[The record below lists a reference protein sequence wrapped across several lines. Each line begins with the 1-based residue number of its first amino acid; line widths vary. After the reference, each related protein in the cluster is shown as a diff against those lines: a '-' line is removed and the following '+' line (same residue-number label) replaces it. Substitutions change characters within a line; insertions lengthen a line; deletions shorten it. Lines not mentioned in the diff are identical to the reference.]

1 MARYLLAASPI
12 PGHVA
17 PMQAVAADLRR
28 RGYQVRLVAGK
39 AFGASTR
46 AQDVEFAVLPRDAE
60 MARAAPPRGRSSDL
74 VRRWR
79 TGRAE
84 LRSAFLA
91 PISAQYR
98 ALVTELDGT
107 EYDAVLVDVM
117 FTGAI
122 PLLLSRRKRPPV
134 IVCGVVPLML
144 SSADCAPFGIGW
156 QPRAGRDYTAMNRF
170 VQQVLFR
177 GDQAGLNSIL
187 RALDIGP
194 TPVFLLDWPLL
205 ADRIL
210 QFTVPGFE
218 YPRSDLPPSVVF
230 TGPISNP
237 ASENVDLPSWWPDLE
252 GAKKIV
258 HVTQGT
264 WDNRCFD
271 QLLRPALSALSHRCE
286 VVVVACTGGSRAP
299 VGPLPA
305 NAYVTEFIPYAQLLS
320 RVDVMITNGGYG
332 GVNRA
337 LSYGVPLIVAGDTAD
352 KPETAARVAYTG
364 AGIDLGTAWPRP
376 AAIATAVDKIFESGT
391 FRQAASRLASEMA
404 KRSPFDVIAAVLTEV
419 SSGPRRHAPASAATP
434 ADSASPQHS
443 ADPREHM

>member
-28 RGYQVRLVAGK
+28 RGDQVRLVTGTAYR
-39 AFGASTR
+39 ASSRAQGVEFSALPRVAEMTR
-46 AQDVEFAVLPRDAE
+46 AAL
-60 MARAAPPRGRSSDL
+60 PRGRASDL
-74 VRRWR
+74 IRRWR

-91 PISAQYR
+91 PMAAQCR
-98 ALVTELDGT
+98 ALAGELERTEF
-107 EYDAVLVDVM
+107 DAVLVDVM

-122 PLLLSRRKRPPV
+122 PLLLSQRKRPPV

-144 SSADCAPFGIGW
+144 SSADCPPFGIGW
-156 QPRAGRDYTAMNRF
+156 QPQAGRDYTAMNRF

-177 GDQAGLNSIL
+177 GDQARMNAIL
-187 RALDIGP
+187 RALDMGP
-194 TPVFLLDWPLL
+194 APVFLLDWPLL

-218 YPRSDLPPSVVF
+218 YPRGDLPPSVVF

-237 ASENVDLPSWWPDLE
+237 MSGDADLPSWWPALGE
-252 GAKKIV
+252 AKRIV

-271 QLLRPALSALSHRCE
+271 QLLRPTLSVLSQRSD
-286 VVVVACTGGSRAP
+286 VRVVACTGGSP
-299 VGPLPA
+299 TPIGPLPA
-305 NAYVTEFIPYAQLLS
+305 NAYATDFIPYAQLLP

-332 GVNRA
+332 GVNQA

-364 AGIDLGTAWPRP
+364 AGVDLGTAWPRS
-376 AAIATAVDKIFESGT
+376 AAIATAVDRVLDSGS
-391 FRQAASRLASEMA
+391 FRHAASRLAAEMA
-404 KRSPFDVIAAVLTEV
+404 KRSPFEVIAAVLTEV
-419 SSGPRRHAPASAATP
+419 SSGPQRSASAIRERH
-434 ADSASPQHS
+434 SSP
-443 ADPREHM
+443 RNRG